1 MKFGIIFTL
10 LLALAI
16 AIAPPMFADVA
27 PSEPAS
33 EVVAS
38 EEPIQT
44 HYLSVLKEMAEQT
57 LKFEPPATQIVVRLN
72 SGDTTVRCG
81 DKIQSYHCTS
91 GKPLAIGY
99 GEETPIEKFW
109 VQNPEHKN
117 FRLKID
123 VYSVYNP
130 PEELTQSAQT
140 SDSASTAADADA
152 NTP

>member
-16 AIAPPMFADVA
+16 AIAPPMLADVA
-27 PSEPAS
+27 TSEPTS

-44 HYLSVLKEMAEQT
+44 YYLSVLKETAEQT

-81 DKIQSYHCTS
+81 DKRQSYHCAP

-130 PEELTQSAQT
+130 PEESIQSDRL
-140 SDSASTAADADA
+140 SDSASTATDADA
-152 NTP
+152 NIP